1 MYETGLVV
9 GVVVGYTQKQHI
21 IERLANAANDRP
33 SPRKRPPFQPVLRHA
48 AGARRGKVFA
58 TGEGDPVILK
68 PDNRSAVR
76 IATVDERR
84 AARLTVVS
92 VDLLGFEVVLSD
104 TVVTRL
110 GAFGAVVV
118 RVCWRIDD
126 NV

>member
-1 MYETGLVV
+1 MCETGLVV

-21 IERLANAANDRP
+21 IDRLANAANDRP
-33 SPRKRPPFQPVLRHA
+33 SPKRPSFQPVLRHA
-48 AGARRGKVFA
+48 AGAGGTAAAA
-58 TGEGDPVILK
+58 TRNRNRLFE
-68 PDNRSAVR
+68 PDDRSAVR
-76 IATVDERR
+76 VATVDERR

-92 VDLLGFEVVLSD
+92 LDLLGFEVVMSD